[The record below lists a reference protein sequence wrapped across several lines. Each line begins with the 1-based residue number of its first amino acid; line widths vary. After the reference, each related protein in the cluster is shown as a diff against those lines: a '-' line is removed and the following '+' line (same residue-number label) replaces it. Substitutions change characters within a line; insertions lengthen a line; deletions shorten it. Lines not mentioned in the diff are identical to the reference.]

1 MNILDVEDMIKGLPD
16 QRLQQEAEAPTGQV
30 PQFLVISEIQRRTDM
45 RKRFADQQ
53 QQAPQGTV
61 KDQVVQQG
69 IAAIAPPDPQ
79 MQAAMGAPV
88 PMAAGRSVPFSADD
102 PRIKFLQQLA
112 DQGVTRE
119 DVMERLRGYYYN
131 NADETSVHSVT
142 DQPNSTVMPPN
153 KQGVGSVVENTPLTD
168 IVRPGNAA
176 YAALDQVFGSQAPV
190 VDAMGDFKPTPRDPE
205 EFDTDRRFYP
215 NTSPAMRQ
223 RMVDK
228 PSQAFL
234 DELSA
239 GSRERRNRQPS
250 EAVGTFSAPQTAYTQ
265 EMYDENVGGFRNI
278 VDQDPSRYPDIK
290 TFPVT
295 DVDRMYA
302 SELSKMTGETV
313 APQGTDPKLAARTSQ
328 LVQDANMN
336 EYADLLR
343 QQSQARRDAEVAG
356 PPIGDTPTAQMRAMT
371 DRIAERKQNPP
382 LSATKQEIMARRRA
396 EQEALVDAAS
406 PKPVSFNAQQT
417 DAKRADTKDFTS
429 DALSAIL
436 APNAAGNEPKTF
448 MEQYGINLTDYTET
462 KDTGG
467 DGTGGTSVQG
477 TGATGLKSNY
487 EKIVEDA
494 MRATTSD
501 MFNAADVYSEALG
514 LADLIENQK
523 RPTLSYKALVDEY
536 EAETQKQLEDI
547 KSERGAQSLIALG
560 AGIARGKLGEGLS
573 EAGKVVAASN
583 AQRRAVEAKDRA
595 ARLGLKK
602 SEMDAA
608 FASEIDRQKRE
619 VEAQKV
625 RIAGLKDFNVSQAAA
640 EKTVLGMQVNLQE
653 FLLKVEKE
661 EGDKLDREALNER
674 AVLQYVTSAMDDL
687 ISDGMTPDQ
696 KTDIAD
702 FLIQQATSMM
712 GVIYKGP
719 KFSQIGKTPNTGKGN
734 QRLKFDD
741 KGDPIQ

>member
-1 MNILDVEDMIKGLPD
+1 MNILDVEDMVKGLPD
-16 QRLQQEAEAPTGQV
+16 QRLQQEAQAPTGQV

-45 RKRFADQQ
+45 RKRFSDQQ

-88 PMAAGRSVPFSADD
+88 PMAAGRGVPFAADD
-102 PRIKFLQQLA
+102 PRMQYLQQLK
-112 DQGVTRE
+112 DKGVTYDE
-119 DVMERLRGYYYN
+119 VMRRLGGMYYN
-131 NADETSVHSVT
+131 TAGEASVQSVT
-142 DQPNSTVMPPN
+142 DQPTSTVMPPN
-153 KQGVGSVVENTPLTD
+153 TQGVGSVMENIPMTD

-176 YAALDQVFGSQAPV
+176 YDALQQVFGSQAPV
-190 VDAMGDFKPTPRDPE
+190 VDAMGDFEPTPRDPE
-205 EFDTDRRFYP
+205 EYDTNRRFYP

-223 RMVDK
+223 RMVDRALAVK

-265 EMYDENVGGFRNI
+265 EMYDENVGGFRNV

-290 TFPVT
+290 TFPIT

-313 APQGTDPKLAARTSQ
+313 TPQGTDPKLAARTRQ
-328 LVQDANMN
+328 LQLN
-336 EYADLLR
+336 EYGDLLR

-356 PPIGDTPTAQMRAMT
+356 PAIGDTPKSQMRAMM
-371 DRIAERKQNPP
+371 DRIAERKQNPT
-382 LSATKQEIMARRRA
+382 LSGTKQEIMARRRA
-396 EQEALVDAAS
+396 EQEALVDSAS
-406 PKPVSFNAQQT
+406 PKPVATNAQET
-417 DAKRADTKDFTS
+417 DASRVKPEDLTP

-436 APNAAGNEPKTF
+436 APNAAGNAPQQTF
-448 MEQYGINLTDYTET
+448 NQQFGINLTDYTET
-462 KDTGG
+462 KDRNRGG
-467 DGTGGTSVQG
+467 DAGTSVQG

-487 EKIVEDA
+487 EKIVEQQMKAAGD
-494 MRATTSD
+494 D
-501 MFNAADVYSEALG
+501 IFNASDLYGEALG

-536 EAETQKQLEDI
+536 EAETQKQLADI

-583 AQRRAVEAKDRA
+583 AQKRAVEAKDRA

-608 FASEIDRQKRE
+608 FASEIDKQKRE

-625 RIAGLKDFNVSQAAA
+625 RIAGLKDYNVSQAAA
-640 EKTVLGMQVNLQE
+640 EKTVLGMQANLQE
-653 FLLKVEKE
+653 FLLKVDKE
-661 EGDKLDREALNER
+661 EGDRLDREALNER

-719 KFSQIGKTPNTGKGN
+719 KFSQIGKPPAK
-734 QRLKFDD
+734 D
-741 KGDPIQ
+741 GDSKYQVERVP

>member
-30 PQFLVISEIQRRTDM
+30 PQFLVVSEIQRRTDM

-88 PMAAGRSVPFSADD
+88 QMAAGRSVPFSADD
-102 PRIKFLQQLA
+102 PNMQYLQQLK
-112 DQGVTRE
+112 DKGFSRE
-119 DVMERLRGYYYN
+119 DIQRMISGMFYN
-131 NADETSVHSVT
+131 TADEATVQSVT
-142 DQPNSTVMPPN
+142 DQPTSTVMPPN
-153 KQGVGSVVENTPLTD
+153 RQGVGSVMENIPMTD

-176 YAALDQVFGSQAPV
+176 YAALDQVFGSQS
-190 VDAMGDFKPTPRDPE
+190 TP
-205 EFDTDRRFYP
+205 
-215 NTSPAMRQ
+215 
-223 RMVDK
+223 
-228 PSQAFL
+228 
-234 DELSA
+234 
-239 GSRERRNRQPS
+239 
-250 EAVGTFSAPQTAYTQ
+250 APQTAYTQ
-265 EMYDENVGGFRNI
+265 EMYDENVGGFRNV

-313 APQGTDPKLAARTSQ
+313 TPQGTDPKLAARTDQ
-328 LVQDANMN
+328 LMQN
-336 EYADLLR
+336 EYD
-343 QQSQARRDAEVAG
+343 E
-356 PPIGDTPTAQMRAMT
+356 IM
-371 DRIAERKQNPP
+371 RKQSEPD
-382 LSATKQEIMARRRA
+382 RRRQ
-396 EQEALVDAAS
+396 EQEELIRQIEAVGS
-406 PKPVSFNAQQT
+406 SGGYKPVSFTAQQT
-417 DAKRADTKDFTS
+417 DANRAKPKDLTQ

-436 APNAAGNEPKTF
+436 APTAAGNAPQTF
-448 MEQYGINLTDYTET
+448 NQQFGINPTDYTEK
-462 KDTGG
+462 KDTDG

-487 EKIVEDA
+487 QKIVEQQMAAAGD
-494 MRATTSD
+494 D
-501 MFNAADVYSEALG
+501 IFNASDLYGEALG
-514 LADLIENQK
+514 LADMIENQQ
-523 RPTLSYKALVDEY
+523 RPELSYKALVDEY
-536 EAETQKQLEDI
+536 EAETQKQLADI
-547 KSERGAQSLIALG
+547 KSERGSQALIALG
-560 AGIARGKLGEGLS
+560 AGIARGKLGDGLS

-583 AQRRAVEAKDRA
+583 AQKRAVEAKDRA
-595 ARLGLKK
+595 ARMGLKK

-608 FASEIDRQKRE
+608 FASEIDKQKRE

-625 RIAGLKDFNVSQAAA
+625 RIAGLKDYNVSQAAA

-661 EGDKLDREALNER
+661 EGDRLDREALNER

-687 ISDGMTPDQ
+687 ISDGMTPKQ

-702 FLIQQATSMM
+702 FLINQATSMI

-719 KFSQIGKTPNTGKGN
+719 KFGQLGESQYKVEKV
-734 QRLKFDD
+734 D
-741 KGDPIQ
+741 

>member
-1 MNILDVEDMIKGLPD
+1 MNILDVEDMVKGLPD
-16 QRLQQEAEAPTGQV
+16 QRLQQEAQAPTGQV

-45 RKRFADQQ
+45 RKRFSDQQ

-88 PMAAGRSVPFSADD
+88 PMAAGRGVPFAADD
-102 PRIKFLQQLA
+102 PRMQYLQQLK
-112 DQGVTRE
+112 DKGVTYDE
-119 DVMERLRGYYYN
+119 VMRRLGGMYYN
-131 NADETSVHSVT
+131 TAGEASVQSVT
-142 DQPNSTVMPPN
+142 DQPTSTVMPPN
-153 KQGVGSVVENTPLTD
+153 TQGVGSVMENIPMTD

-176 YAALDQVFGSQAPV
+176 YDALQQVFGSQAPV
-190 VDAMGDFKPTPRDPE
+190 VDAMGDFEPTPRDPE
-205 EFDTDRRFYP
+205 EYDTNRRFYP

-223 RMVDK
+223 RMVDRALAVK

-265 EMYDENVGGFRNI
+265 EMYDENVGGFRNV
-278 VDQDPSRYPDIK
+278 VDQDPSQYPDIK
-290 TFPVT
+290 PFPVT

-313 APQGTDPKLAARTSQ
+313 TPQGTDPKLAARTRQ
-328 LVQDANMN
+328 LQLN
-336 EYADLLR
+336 EYGDLLR

-356 PPIGDTPTAQMRAMT
+356 PAIGDTPKAQMRAIM
-371 DRIAERKQNPP
+371 DRIAERKQNPT
-382 LSATKQEIMARRRA
+382 LSGTKQEIMARRRA
-396 EQEALVDAAS
+396 EQEALVDSAS
-406 PKPVSFNAQQT
+406 PKPVATNAQET
-417 DAKRADTKDFTS
+417 DASRVKPEDLTP

-436 APNAAGNEPKTF
+436 APNAAGNAPQQTF
-448 MEQYGINLTDYTET
+448 NQQFGINLTDYTET
-462 KDTGG
+462 KDRNRGG
-467 DGTGGTSVQG
+467 DAGTSVQG

-487 EKIVEDA
+487 EKIVEQQMKAAGD
-494 MRATTSD
+494 D
-501 MFNAADVYSEALG
+501 IFNASDLYGEALG

-536 EAETQKQLEDI
+536 EAETQKQLADI

-583 AQRRAVEAKDRA
+583 AQKRAVEAKDRA

-608 FASEIDRQKRE
+608 FASEIDKQKRE

-625 RIAGLKDFNVSQAAA
+625 RIAGLKDYNVSQAAA
-640 EKTVLGMQVNLQE
+640 EKTVLGMQANLQE
-653 FLLKVEKE
+653 FLLKVDKE
-661 EGDKLDREALNER
+661 EGDRLDREALNER

-719 KFSQIGKTPNTGKGN
+719 KFSQIGKPPAK
-734 QRLKFDD
+734 D
-741 KGDPIQ
+741 GDSKYQVERVP

>member
-1 MNILDVEDMIKGLPD
+1 MNILDVEDMVKGLPD
-16 QRLQQEAEAPTGQV
+16 QRLQQEAQAPTGQV

-45 RKRFADQQ
+45 RKRFSDQQ

-88 PMAAGRSVPFSADD
+88 PMAAGRGVPFAADD
-102 PRIKFLQQLA
+102 PRMQYLQQLK
-112 DQGVTRE
+112 DKGVTYDE
-119 DVMERLRGYYYN
+119 VMRRLGGMYYN
-131 NADETSVHSVT
+131 TAGEASVQSVT
-142 DQPNSTVMPPN
+142 DQPTSTVMPPN
-153 KQGVGSVVENTPLTD
+153 TQGVGSVMENIPMTD

-176 YAALDQVFGSQAPV
+176 YDALQQVFGSQAPV
-190 VDAMGDFKPTPRDPE
+190 VDAMGDFEPTPRDPE
-205 EFDTDRRFYP
+205 EYDTNRRFYP

-223 RMVDK
+223 RMVDRALAVK

-265 EMYDENVGGFRNI
+265 EMYDKNVGGFRNV
-278 VDQDPSRYPDIK
+278 VDQDPSQYPDIK
-290 TFPVT
+290 PFPVT

-313 APQGTDPKLAARTSQ
+313 TPQGTDPKLAARTRQ
-328 LVQDANMN
+328 LQLN
-336 EYADLLR
+336 EYGDLLR

-356 PPIGDTPTAQMRAMT
+356 PAIGDTPKAQMRAIM
-371 DRIAERKQNPP
+371 DRIAERKQNPT
-382 LSATKQEIMARRRA
+382 LSGTKQEIMARRRA
-396 EQEALVDAAS
+396 EQEALVDSAS
-406 PKPVSFNAQQT
+406 PKPVATNAQET
-417 DAKRADTKDFTS
+417 DASRVKPEDLTP

-436 APNAAGNEPKTF
+436 APNAAGNAPQQTF
-448 MEQYGINLTDYTET
+448 NQQFGINLTDYTET
-462 KDTGG
+462 KDRNRGG
-467 DGTGGTSVQG
+467 DAGTSVQG

-487 EKIVEDA
+487 EKIVEQQMKAAGD
-494 MRATTSD
+494 D
-501 MFNAADVYSEALG
+501 IFNASDLYGEALG

-536 EAETQKQLEDI
+536 EAETQKQLADI

-583 AQRRAVEAKDRA
+583 AQKRAVEAKDRA

-608 FASEIDRQKRE
+608 FASEIDKQKRE

-625 RIAGLKDFNVSQAAA
+625 RIAGLKDYNVSQAAA
-640 EKTVLGMQVNLQE
+640 EKTVLGMQANLQE
-653 FLLKVEKE
+653 FLLKVDKE
-661 EGDKLDREALNER
+661 EGDRLDREALNER

-719 KFSQIGKTPNTGKGN
+719 KFSQIGKPPAK
-734 QRLKFDD
+734 D
-741 KGDPIQ
+741 GDSKYQVERVP

>member
-1 MNILDVEDMIKGLPD
+1 MNILDVEDMVKGLPD
-16 QRLQQEAEAPTGQV
+16 QRLQQEAQAPTGQV

-45 RKRFADQQ
+45 RKRFSDQQ

-88 PMAAGRSVPFSADD
+88 PMAAGRGVPFAADD
-102 PRIKFLQQLA
+102 PRMQYLQQLK
-112 DQGVTRE
+112 DKGVTYDE
-119 DVMERLRGYYYN
+119 VMRRLGGMYYN
-131 NADETSVHSVT
+131 TAGEASVQSVT
-142 DQPNSTVMPPN
+142 DQPTSTVMPPN
-153 KQGVGSVVENTPLTD
+153 TQGVGSVMENIPMTD

-176 YAALDQVFGSQAPV
+176 YDALQQVFGSQAPV
-190 VDAMGDFKPTPRDPE
+190 VDAMGDFEPTPRDPE
-205 EFDTDRRFYP
+205 EYDTNRRFYP

-223 RMVDK
+223 RMVDRALAVK

-265 EMYDENVGGFRNI
+265 EMYDENVGGFRNV
-278 VDQDPSRYPDIK
+278 VDQDPSQYPDIK
-290 TFPVT
+290 PFPVT

-313 APQGTDPKLAARTSQ
+313 TPQGTDPKLAARTRQ
-328 LVQDANMN
+328 LQLN
-336 EYADLLR
+336 EYGDLLR

-356 PPIGDTPTAQMRAMT
+356 PAIGDTPKAQMRAMM
-371 DRIAERKQNPP
+371 DRIAERKQNPT
-382 LSATKQEIMARRRA
+382 LSGTKQEIMARRRA
-396 EQEALVDAAS
+396 EQEALVDSAS
-406 PKPVSFNAQQT
+406 PKPVATNAQET
-417 DAKRADTKDFTS
+417 DASRVKPEDLTP

-436 APNAAGNEPKTF
+436 APNAAGNAPQQTF
-448 MEQYGINLTDYTET
+448 NQQFGINLTDYTET
-462 KDTGG
+462 KDRNRGG
-467 DGTGGTSVQG
+467 DAGTSVQG

-487 EKIVEDA
+487 EKIVEQQMKAAGD
-494 MRATTSD
+494 D
-501 MFNAADVYSEALG
+501 IFNASDLYGEALG

-536 EAETQKQLEDI
+536 EAETQKQLADI

-583 AQRRAVEAKDRA
+583 AQKRAVEAKDRA

-608 FASEIDRQKRE
+608 FASEIDKQKRE

-625 RIAGLKDFNVSQAAA
+625 RIAGLKDYNVSQAAA
-640 EKTVLGMQVNLQE
+640 EKTVLGMQANLQE
-653 FLLKVEKE
+653 FLLKVDKE
-661 EGDKLDREALNER
+661 EGDRLDREALNER

-719 KFSQIGKTPNTGKGN
+719 KFSQIGKPPAK
-734 QRLKFDD
+734 D
-741 KGDPIQ
+741 GDSKYQVERVP

>member
-88 PMAAGRSVPFSADD
+88 QMAAGRVVPFSADD
-102 PRIKFLQQLA
+102 PRIKFLQQQA

-176 YAALDQVFGSQAPV
+176 YAALDQVFGSRDAPDTDKYTPMQGKV
-190 VDAMGDFKPTPRDPE
+190 IEGFPASRMPTPAP
-205 EFDTDRRFYP
+205 
-215 NTSPAMRQ
+215 
-223 RMVDK
+223 K
-228 PSQAFL
+228 P
-234 DELSA
+234 
-239 GSRERRNRQPS
+239 
-250 EAVGTFSAPQTAYTQ
+250 AYTQ
-265 EMYDENVGGFRNI
+265 EMYDENVGGFRNV

-313 APQGTDPKLAARTSQ
+313 APQGTDPKLAARTDQ
-328 LVQDANMN
+328 LMQN
-336 EYADLLR
+336 EYD
-343 QQSQARRDAEVAG
+343 E
-356 PPIGDTPTAQMRAMT
+356 IM
-371 DRIAERKQNPP
+371 RKQSEPD
-382 LSATKQEIMARRRA
+382 RRRQ
-396 EQEALVDAAS
+396 EQEELIRQIEAVGS
-406 PKPVSFNAQQT
+406 SGGYKPVSFNAQQT
-417 DAKRADTKDFTS
+417 DASRAKPEDFTP

-467 DGTGGTSVQG
+467 DGTDGASEQG
-477 TGATGLKSNY
+477 TGSPPPPPSDTKQQGYDTTSTEQMIKDSMTRFYGSELGRGATG
-487 EKIVEDA
+487 
-494 MRATTSD
+494 
-501 MFNAADVYSEALG
+501 YSSALG
-514 LADLIENQK
+514 LADLIEGQE

-536 EAETQKQLEDI
+536 EAETQKQLADI
-547 KSERGAQSLIALG
+547 KSERGSQALIALG

-583 AQRRAVEAKDRA
+583 AQKRAVEAKDRA
-595 ARLGLKK
+595 ARMGLKK

-608 FASEIDRQKRE
+608 FASEIDKQRRE

-625 RIAGLKDFNVSQAAA
+625 RIAGLKDYNISQQKAESVVLNMEKDLRTFLFDAYKQRKEEDDRESLNRRALANYATAAA
-640 EKTVLGMQVNLQE
+640 DDLLSPGESLETKAALIDQLIKQGSA
-653 FLLKVEKE
+653 FLLQNDVEGGIPMLSE
-661 EGDKLDREALNER
+661 MVGKL
-674 AVLQYVTSAMDDL
+674 
-687 ISDGMTPDQ
+687 
-696 KTDIAD
+696 
-702 FLIQQATSMM
+702 
-712 GVIYKGP
+712 
-719 KFSQIGKTPNTGKGN
+719 
-734 QRLKFDD
+734 
-741 KGDPIQ
+741 GDPKNKYQVERVTE

>member
-45 RKRFADQQ
+45 RKRFAEQQ

-102 PRIKFLQQLA
+102 PRIQYFQRLA
-112 DQGVTRE
+112 DQGFSRE
-119 DVMERLRGYYYN
+119 DIDRMMSGMFYN
-131 NADETSVHSVT
+131 NADEATVHSVT
-142 DQPNSTVMPPN
+142 DQPFSTVMPPN
-153 KQGVGSVVENTPLTD
+153 TRGVGSVVENTPMTD

-176 YAALDQVFGSQAPV
+176 FAALDQVFGSRDAPDTDKYTPMQGKV
-190 VDAMGDFKPTPRDPE
+190 IEGFPASRMPTPAP
-205 EFDTDRRFYP
+205 
-215 NTSPAMRQ
+215 
-223 RMVDK
+223 K
-228 PSQAFL
+228 P
-234 DELSA
+234 
-239 GSRERRNRQPS
+239 
-250 EAVGTFSAPQTAYTQ
+250 AYTQ

-313 APQGTDPKLAARTSQ
+313 APQGTDPKLAARTDQ
-328 LVQDANMN
+328 LMQN
-336 EYADLLR
+336 EYD
-343 QQSQARRDAEVAG
+343 E
-356 PPIGDTPTAQMRAMT
+356 IM
-371 DRIAERKQNPP
+371 RKQSEPD
-382 LSATKQEIMARRRA
+382 RRRQ
-396 EQEALVDAAS
+396 EQEELIRQIEAVSAS
-406 PKPVSFNAQQT
+406 ANIGPVSDGAQKT
-417 DAKRADTKDFTS
+417 DASRVKPKDFTAES
-429 DALSAIL
+429 LSAIL
-436 APNAAGNEPKTF
+436 APTAAGNEPKSF
-448 MEQYGINLTDYTET
+448 NEQFGISLTDYTER
-462 KDTGG
+462 KDTDG

-501 MFNAADVYSEALG
+501 MFNASDLYGEALG

-583 AQRRAVEAKDRA
+583 AQKRAVEAKDRA

-608 FASEIDRQKRE
+608 FASEIDKQKRE

-625 RIAGLKDFNVSQAAA
+625 RIAGLKDYNVSQAAA
-640 EKTVLGMQVNLQE
+640 EKTVLGMQEKLQE
-653 FLLKVEKE
+653 FLLKVDKE
-661 EGDKLDREALNER
+661 EGDRLDREALNER

-687 ISDGMTPDQ
+687 ISDGMTTDQ

-719 KFSQIGKTPNTGKGN
+719 KFREIGKPPAK
-734 QRLKFDD
+734 D
-741 KGDPIQ
+741 GDSKYQVERVP

>member
-1 MNILDVEDMIKGLPD
+1 MNILDVEDMVKGLPD
-16 QRLQQEAEAPTGQV
+16 QRLQQEAQAPTGQV

-45 RKRFADQQ
+45 RKRFSDQQ

-88 PMAAGRSVPFSADD
+88 PMAAGRGVPFAADD
-102 PRIKFLQQLA
+102 PRMQYLQQLK
-112 DQGVTRE
+112 DKGVTYDE
-119 DVMERLRGYYYN
+119 VMRRLGGMYYN
-131 NADETSVHSVT
+131 TAGEASVQSVT
-142 DQPNSTVMPPN
+142 DQPTSTVMPPN
-153 KQGVGSVVENTPLTD
+153 TQGVGSVMENIPMTD

-176 YAALDQVFGSQAPV
+176 YDALQQVFGSQAPV
-190 VDAMGDFKPTPRDPE
+190 VDAMGDFEPTPRDPE
-205 EFDTDRRFYP
+205 EYDTNRRFYP

-223 RMVDK
+223 RMVDRALAVK

-265 EMYDENVGGFRNI
+265 EMYDENVGGFRNV
-278 VDQDPSRYPDIK
+278 VDQDPSQYPDIK
-290 TFPVT
+290 PFPVT

-313 APQGTDPKLAARTSQ
+313 TPQGTDPKLAARTRQ
-328 LVQDANMN
+328 LQLN
-336 EYADLLR
+336 EYGDLLR

-356 PPIGDTPTAQMRAMT
+356 PAIGDTPKSQMRAIM
-371 DRIAERKQNPP
+371 DRIAERKQNPT
-382 LSATKQEIMARRRA
+382 LSGTKQEIMARRRA
-396 EQEALVDAAS
+396 EQEALVDSAS
-406 PKPVSFNAQQT
+406 PKPVATNAQET
-417 DAKRADTKDFTS
+417 DASRVKPEDLTP

-436 APNAAGNEPKTF
+436 APNAAGNAPQQTF
-448 MEQYGINLTDYTET
+448 NQQFGINLTDYTET
-462 KDTGG
+462 KDRNRGG
-467 DGTGGTSVQG
+467 DAGTSVQG

-487 EKIVEDA
+487 EKIVEQQMKAAGD
-494 MRATTSD
+494 D
-501 MFNAADVYSEALG
+501 IFNASDLYGEALG

-536 EAETQKQLEDI
+536 EAETQKQLADI

-583 AQRRAVEAKDRA
+583 AQKRAVEAKDRA

-608 FASEIDRQKRE
+608 FASEIDKQKRE

-625 RIAGLKDFNVSQAAA
+625 RIAGLKDYNVSQAAA
-640 EKTVLGMQVNLQE
+640 EKTVLGMQANLQE
-653 FLLKVEKE
+653 FLLKVDKE
-661 EGDKLDREALNER
+661 EGDRLDREALNER

-719 KFSQIGKTPNTGKGN
+719 KFSQIGKPPAK
-734 QRLKFDD
+734 D
-741 KGDPIQ
+741 GDSKYQVERVP

>member
-88 PMAAGRSVPFSADD
+88 QMAAGRGVPFSEDD
-102 PRIKFLQQLA
+102 PNMQYLQRLK
-112 DQGVTRE
+112 DQGFSRE
-119 DVMERLRGYYYN
+119 DIQRMISGMFYN
-131 NADETSVHSVT
+131 TADEATVQSVT
-142 DQPNSTVMPPN
+142 DQPTSTVMPPN
-153 KQGVGSVVENTPLTD
+153 RQGVGSVMDNIPMTD

-176 YAALDQVFGSQAPV
+176 YAALDQIFGRQAPV
-190 VDAMGDFKPTPRDPE
+190 VDAMGDFEPTPRDPE
-205 EFDTDRRFYP
+205 EYSTDYRFYP

-223 RMVDK
+223 RMVDRALANANK

-313 APQGTDPKLAARTSQ
+313 APQGTDPKLAARTNQ
-328 LVQDANMN
+328 LIQN
-336 EYADLLR
+336 EYEDLLR
-343 QQSQARRDAEVAG
+343 DREQQTELLKQIDAVGSSGTVRTIDNARSQ
-356 PPIGDTPTAQMRAMT
+356 
-371 DRIAERKQNPP
+371 
-382 LSATKQEIMARRRA
+382 
-396 EQEALVDAAS
+396 S
-406 PKPVSFNAQQT
+406 PKPVATGAQQA
-417 DAKRADTKDFTS
+417 DASRAKATDFTGDLL
-429 DALSAIL
+429 DAIV
-436 APNAAGNEPKTF
+436 APDAAGNAPQNF
-448 MEQYGINLTDYTET
+448 NQQFGINPTDYTERKEKKQAGYDT
-462 KDTGG
+462 TDTEQMIKDSMTRFYGSELG
-467 DGTGGTSVQG
+467 R
-477 TGATGLKSNY
+477 GATG
-487 EKIVEDA
+487 
-494 MRATTSD
+494 
-501 MFNAADVYSEALG
+501 YSAALG
-514 LADLIENQK
+514 LADLIEGQE
-523 RPTLSYKALVDEY
+523 RPTLSYKELVDEY
-536 EAETQKQLEDI
+536 EAETQKQLADI
-547 KSERGAQSLIALG
+547 KSERGSQALIALG
-560 AGIARGKLGEGLS
+560 AGIARGKLGDGLS

-583 AQRRAVEAKDRA
+583 AQKRAVEAKDRA
-595 ARLGLKK
+595 AKLGLKK

-608 FASEIDRQKRE
+608 FASEIDRQRRE

-625 RIAGLKDFNVSQAAA
+625 RIAGLKDFNISQQKAESVVLNMEKDLRTFLFDAYKQRKEEDDRESLNRRALANYVTAALDDLLSPGDSPQRKA
-640 EKTVLGMQVNLQE
+640 KLTDLLIKQGSS
-653 FLLKVEKE
+653 FLLDSDVEDGIPMLSE
-661 EGDKLDREALNER
+661 MDR
-674 AVLQYVTSAMDDL
+674 
-687 ISDGMTPDQ
+687 PDAG
-696 KTDIAD
+696 TDTDTKRI
-702 FLIQQATSMM
+702 L
-712 GVIYKGP
+712 
-719 KFSQIGKTPNTGKGN
+719 
-734 QRLKFDD
+734 FDD
-741 KGDPIQ
+741 QGNPLQ

>member
-1 MNILDVEDMIKGLPD
+1 MNILDVEDMVKGLPD
-16 QRLQQEAEAPTGQV
+16 QRLQQEAQAPTGQV

-45 RKRFADQQ
+45 RKRFSDQQ

-88 PMAAGRSVPFSADD
+88 PMAAGRGVPFAADD
-102 PRIKFLQQLA
+102 PRMQYLQQLK
-112 DQGVTRE
+112 DKGVTYDE
-119 DVMERLRGYYYN
+119 VMRRLGGMYYN
-131 NADETSVHSVT
+131 TAGEASVQSVT
-142 DQPNSTVMPPN
+142 DQPTSTVMPPN
-153 KQGVGSVVENTPLTD
+153 TQGVGSVMENIPMTD

-176 YAALDQVFGSQAPV
+176 YDALQQVFGSQAPV
-190 VDAMGDFKPTPRDPE
+190 VDAMGDFEPTPRDPE
-205 EFDTDRRFYP
+205 EYDTNRRFYP

-223 RMVDK
+223 RMVDRALAVK

-265 EMYDENVGGFRNI
+265 EMYDENVGGFRNV
-278 VDQDPSRYPDIK
+278 VDQDPSQYPDIK
-290 TFPVT
+290 PFPVT

-313 APQGTDPKLAARTSQ
+313 TPQGTDPKLAARTRQ
-328 LVQDANMN
+328 LQLN
-336 EYADLLR
+336 EYGDLLR

-356 PPIGDTPTAQMRAMT
+356 PAIGDTPKSQMRAMM
-371 DRIAERKQNPP
+371 DRIAERKQNPT
-382 LSATKQEIMARRRA
+382 LSGTKQEIMARRRA
-396 EQEALVDAAS
+396 EQEALVDSAS
-406 PKPVSFNAQQT
+406 PKPVATNAQET
-417 DAKRADTKDFTS
+417 DASRVKPEDLTP

-436 APNAAGNEPKTF
+436 APNAAGNAPQQTF
-448 MEQYGINLTDYTET
+448 NQQFGINLTDYTET
-462 KDTGG
+462 KDRNRGG
-467 DGTGGTSVQG
+467 DAGTSVQG

-487 EKIVEDA
+487 EKIVEQQMKAAGD
-494 MRATTSD
+494 D
-501 MFNAADVYSEALG
+501 IFNASDLYGEALG

-536 EAETQKQLEDI
+536 EAETQKQLADI

-583 AQRRAVEAKDRA
+583 AQKRAVEAKDRA

-608 FASEIDRQKRE
+608 FASEIDKQKRE

-625 RIAGLKDFNVSQAAA
+625 RIAGLKDYNVSQAAA
-640 EKTVLGMQVNLQE
+640 EKTVLGMQANLQE
-653 FLLKVEKE
+653 FLLKVDKE
-661 EGDKLDREALNER
+661 EGDRLDREALNER

-719 KFSQIGKTPNTGKGN
+719 KFSQIGKPPAK
-734 QRLKFDD
+734 D
-741 KGDPIQ
+741 GDSKYQVERVP

>member
-45 RKRFADQQ
+45 RKRFSDQQ

-102 PRIKFLQQLA
+102 PRMQYLQQLK
-112 DQGVTRE
+112 DQGFSRE
-119 DVMERLRGYYYN
+119 DIDRMMSGMFYN
-131 NADETSVHSVT
+131 TAGEASVQSVT
-142 DQPNSTVMPPN
+142 DQPTSTVMPPN
-153 KQGVGSVVENTPLTD
+153 KQGVGSVMENIPMTD

-176 YAALDQVFGSQAPV
+176 YAALDQIFGSQSTP
-190 VDAMGDFKPTPRDPE
+190 DADKYTPMQGKVIEGFPASRMPTP
-205 EFDTDRRFYP
+205 
-215 NTSPAMRQ
+215 
-223 RMVDK
+223 
-228 PSQAFL
+228 
-234 DELSA
+234 
-239 GSRERRNRQPS
+239 
-250 EAVGTFSAPQTAYTQ
+250 APQTAYTQ
-265 EMYDENVGGFRNI
+265 DMYDENVGGFRNV

-290 TFPVT
+290 PFPVT

-313 APQGTDPKLAARTSQ
+313 APQGTDPKLAARTDQ
-328 LVQDANMN
+328 LMQN

-356 PPIGDTPTAQMRAMT
+356 PPIGDTPTAQMRAMM

-406 PKPVSFNAQQT
+406 PKPVAYNAQQT
-417 DAKRADTKDFTS
+417 DANRAKPKDLTQ

-436 APNAAGNEPKTF
+436 APNAAGNAPQTF
-448 MEQYGINLTDYTET
+448 NQQFGINPTDYTET

-467 DGTGGTSVQG
+467 DGGAGTSVQG
-477 TGATGLKSNY
+477 TGTKGLKSSY
-487 EKIVEDA
+487 EKLVEQQMQAAGD
-494 MRATTSD
+494 D
-501 MFNAADVYSEALG
+501 IFNASDLYGEALG
-514 LADLIENQK
+514 LADMIENQK
-523 RPTLSYKALVDEY
+523 RPKLSYKALVDEY
-536 EAETQKQLEDI
+536 EAETQKQLADI

-583 AQRRAVEAKDRA
+583 AQRRAVEAKNQA
-595 ARLGLKK
+595 ARMGLKK

-608 FASEIDRQKRE
+608 FASEIDKQKRE

-625 RIAGLKDFNVSQAAA
+625 RIAGLKDYNVSQAAA
-640 EKTVLGMQVNLQE
+640 EKTVIGMQVNLQE

-661 EGDKLDREALNER
+661 DGDRLDRKALNER
-674 AVLQYVTSAMDDL
+674 AVLQYVSSAMDDL
-687 ISDGMTPDQ
+687 ISDGMTPKQ

-702 FLIQQATSMM
+702 FLINQATSMI

-719 KFSQIGKTPNTGKGN
+719 KFGQLGESQYKVEKV
-734 QRLKFDD
+734 D
-741 KGDPIQ
+741 

>member
-265 EMYDENVGGFRNI
+265 EMYDKNVGGFRNI

-313 APQGTDPKLAARTSQ
+313 TPQGTDPKLAARTDQ
-328 LVQDANMN
+328 LMQN
-336 EYADLLR
+336 EYD
-343 QQSQARRDAEVAG
+343 E
-356 PPIGDTPTAQMRAMT
+356 IM
-371 DRIAERKQNPP
+371 RKQSEPD
-382 LSATKQEIMARRRA
+382 RRRQ
-396 EQEALVDAAS
+396 EQEELIRQIEAVSAS
-406 PKPVSFNAQQT
+406 ANIGPVSSAAQKT
-417 DAKRADTKDFTS
+417 DAGRAKTKDFTP

-501 MFNAADVYSEALG
+501 MFNAADVYGEALG

-661 EGDKLDREALNER
+661 EGDRLDREALNER

-687 ISDGMTPDQ
+687 ISDGMTRDQ
-696 KTDIAD
+696 KTDIAE

-712 GVIYKGP
+712 GVIYTGP
-719 KFSQIGKTPNTGKGN
+719 KFSQIGKPPAK
-734 QRLKFDD
+734 D
-741 KGDPIQ
+741 GDSKYQVEKLD